1 MPKVNGL
8 TKKQKAFVKAY
19 KENGGNGTQAAI
31 KAGYSEN
38 TAREIATENL
48 SKPYI
53 AKALAEH
60 EKKMQENDEYTIEK
74 MVQELDEEKINAD
87 SVGNVSA
94 ALKAIELKGKA
105 FGLFVDKVEQ
115 KTNIT
120 GIEQVLV
127 KWK

>member
-38 TAREIATENL
+38 TAQEIASENL
-48 SKPYI
+48 LKPI
-53 AKALAEH
+53 IKEALEKH
-60 EKKMQENDEYTIEK
+60 EQKLQEKYEYTVDK
-74 MVQELDEEKINAD
+74 MIQELESVRLNA
-87 SVGNVSA
+87 A
-94 ALKAIELKGKA
+94 AENNRNAELRAIELKGKA

-115 KTNIT
+115 K
-120 GIEQVLV
+120 
-127 KWK
+127 

>member
-1 MPKVNGL
+1 MADKL
-8 TKKQKAFVKAY
+8 TKKQRAFIKEYKA
-19 KENGGNGTQAAI
+19 NGGNSTQAAI
-31 KAGYSEN
+31 KAGYSEK
-38 TAREIATENL
+38 TAYSIGSENL
-48 SKPYI
+48 TKPEI
-53 AKALAEH
+53 KEALAEH
-60 EKKMQENDEYTIEK
+60 EKKMQEKYEYTIEK